1 MCIRDRDT
9 GRPLILVVPSEQAA
23 ARCVQDLS
31 ALLPGGVM
39 AFPAREVSFLR
50 TAASSR
56 ELNMGRLHALGLA
69 VTGRL
74 SALVVPADAL
84 LHRLMPR
91 QVFEKNVIR
100 VREGER
106 RDPASLMDALIAAG
120 YERVDVTEA
129 RGQCA
134 LRGGILD
141 VYPVG
146 EPNALRI
153 EFFDDEI
160 DSIRSFD
167 VMTQR
172 SISPRE
178 QARIFPAGEVL
189 PVGEECLRAARELEY
204 LLHSRTGALEAGD
217 RQKQIEKEFD
227 LMPVED
233 FLQLAYQ
240 ESGEDELP
248 DMDGLFQA
256 PARKARPAKKEKS
269 RPKPKLPAGQIRS
282 GVERNFRGVLDALET
297 GRRVDGFEA
306 LVPVLLKY
314 TDTAAEYLEDP
325 IVVFDQPERLRERC
339 ENRML
344 EFKEEFTAALKRD
357 EALPAQGELLLPYDG
372 LLSKLSNYTQLITT
386 PFLRT
391 EKDFR
396 PKALIQP
403 ECRNATGYQRCV

>member
-1 MCIRDRDT
+1 MPC
-9 GRPLILVVPSEQAA
+9 
-23 ARCVQDLS
+23 
-31 ALLPGGVM
+31 
-39 AFPAREVSFLR
+39 AF
-50 TAASSR
+50 
-56 ELNMGRLHALGLA
+56 
-69 VTGRL
+69 
-74 SALVVPADAL
+74 
-84 LHRLMPR
+84 
-91 QVFEKNVIR
+91 
-100 VREGER
+100 
-106 RDPASLMDALIAAG
+106 
-120 YERVDVTEA
+120 
-129 RGQCA
+129 
-134 LRGGILD
+134 
-141 VYPVG
+141 
-146 EPNALRI
+146 

-204 LLHSRTGALEAGD
+204 LLRSRTGALETGD

-256 PARKARPAKKEKS
+256 PAKKARPAKKETP
-269 RPKPKLPAGQIRS
+269 RPKPKQAAGLHQS

-297 GRRVDGFEA
+297 GRRADGFEA

-344 EFKEEFTAALKRD
+344 EFKEEFTAALERD

-372 LLSKLSNYTQLITT
+372 LLSKLSDYTRLDYH
-386 PFLRT
+386 PLPAHGDGFPAPR
-391 EKDFR
+391 R
-396 PKALIQP
+396 
-403 ECRNATGYQRCV
+403 